1 MQRLSKTKM
10 FISSGEIEK
19 ISQLAKLKLGQSEK
33 QELLRQLGDI
43 IAYVEKIN
51 QLDLSQ
57 VPAAD
62 SADIEPVNLRQDKIE
77 AGLTPQQALMN
88 ALAKNKGFFSVPKV
102 IKK

>member
-1 MQRLSKTKM
+1 MY
-10 FISSGEIEK
+10 ISSAEIEK
-19 ISQLAKLKLGQSEK
+19 IAQLAKLKLGQSEK

-88 ALAKNKGFFSVPKV
+88 APAKNKGFFSVPKV